1 MKIIQFPISKWSVT
15 LVTYYSLCLRYI
27 CIIKLKKMNKI
38 LYHITIGFLFFVSL
52 LQGQQLVPITK
63 SEVINKVSEDNQ
75 SLKISNEDFNGA
87 RADYR
92 QTNAVFLPNIS
103 VSHTGIS
110 TTNPLMAFGSKLN
123 QAILT
128 QNDFNPALL
137 NNPNQTQ
144 NFATKLEIQQPLINV
159 DGIYQRKAAKAKM
172 EATSLQSQ
180 RTKEYLSLEVEK
192 AYMQLQLAYKGVAV
206 LEKALEAAVSNKTL
220 ADNSFKQGYLQRAD
234 ILNVE
239 VHVTEIK
246 NQLQT
251 AKSNV
256 QNASNYLSFLMNDET
271 YVIYQPSDSLSIDKI
286 DYKNDMKISENRS
299 DIKAMEF
306 ASNAYSNMNKADKM
320 AFLPRLNAFGSYE
333 LYDDQVFQGD
343 ANGYLVGAQLSWDL
357 FQGSKRIGKAQKS
370 RAEYE
375 KSKLQ
380 YEQYVSQSNLELNK
394 AKRAFIDAENRLNLT
409 ALALEQSEESLRIR
423 TNRFK
428 EGLEKTS
435 DLLMAETQFA
445 QKQLEYYQTIF
456 EYNYA
461 QAYLD
466 FLTKE

>member
-1 MKIIQFPISKWSVT
+1 MNKKIYPFSIVFLSFVT
-15 LVTYYSLCLRYI
+15 LLEA
-27 CIIKLKKMNKI
+27 
-38 LYHITIGFLFFVSL
+38 
-52 LQGQQLVPITK
+52 QQLVPITK
-63 SEVINKVSEDNQ
+63 SEVLTKVSEDNQ
-75 SLKISNEDFNGA
+75 TLKISNEDFKGA

-123 QAILT
+123 QGILT

-137 NNPNQTQ
+137 NDPSQTQ
-144 NFATKLEIQQPLINV
+144 NFASKLEIQQPLINI
-159 DGIYQRKAAKAKM
+159 DGMYQRKAAKAKM
-172 EATSLQSQ
+172 DAMSLQSQ
-180 RTKEYLSLEVEK
+180 RTKEYLTLEVEK

-206 LEKALEAAVSNKTL
+206 LEKALEAANSNKTL

-239 VHVTEIK
+239 VHVTEVK

-251 AKSNV
+251 AKSHV

-271 YVIYQPSDSLSIDKI
+271 YVVYQPSDSLTINNMD
-286 DYKNDMKISENRS
+286 DKNDMKISENRS
-299 DIKAMEF
+299 DIKAMAF
-306 ASNAYSNMNKADKM
+306 ASNAYDNMNKADKM
-320 AFLPRLNAFGSYE
+320 AFLPSLNAFGSYE

-343 ANGYLVGAQLSWDL
+343 ANGYIIGAQLSWDI

-370 RAEYE
+370 RSEFE

-380 YEQYVSQSNLELNK
+380 YEQYVSQTNLELNK
-394 AKRAFIDAENRLNLT
+394 AKRAFIDAENKLNLT
-409 ALALEQSEESLRIR
+409 SLALEQSKESFRIR

-435 DLLMAETQFA
+435 DLLMAETQYA

-456 EYNYA
+456 EYNYT